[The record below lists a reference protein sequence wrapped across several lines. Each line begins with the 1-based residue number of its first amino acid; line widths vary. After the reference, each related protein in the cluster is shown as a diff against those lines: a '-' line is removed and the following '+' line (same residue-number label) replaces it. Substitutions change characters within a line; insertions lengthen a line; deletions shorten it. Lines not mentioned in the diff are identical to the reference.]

1 MQLIIDIPDSESNF
15 FLKLLQNFSFVKVV
29 NPLLPI
35 VDNQNNI
42 FTPALI
48 DELDSRV
55 KKYKINPDSA
65 IDNDDVI
72 KILNDSGE

>member
-35 VDNQNNI
+35 VDKQNNM
-42 FTPALI
+42 FNSALI
-48 DELDSRV
+48 EELDSRV
-55 KKYKINPDSA
+55 KKYRINPDSV
-65 IDNDDVI
+65 INNEDVI
-72 KILNDSGE
+72 NILYDSE

>member
-55 KKYKINPDSA
+55 KKYKMNLESVIN
-65 IDNDDVI
+65 NEDVI
-72 KILNDSGE
+72 NILYDIE